1 MVTLDGLGRIT
12 LTVGTKEVLYPDAL
26 NLSQLL
32 SAKGIEHDFTP
43 GYYQFHIYPVFPIP
57 ERRRF
62 IPSEKILLTKIKTL
76 ISPIR

>member
-1 MVTLDGLGRIT
+1 
-12 LTVGTKEVLYPDAL
+12 EVLYPDAL

-32 SAKGIEHDFTP
+32 SAKGIEHDFIP

-62 IPSEKILLTKIKTL
+62 LYQVKNIIN
-76 ISPIR
+76 